1 MPNPSSSELSQKSFQ
16 IAGRDRGSGQGCA
29 SGNELESHDVHDG
42 SIGLKSRRNQSHC
55 GPSSPDAV
63 PGAVSLSAWRLIELG
78 LAQRAQALNE
88 FLRDIHF
95 GQRILNAG
103 ALPLSVV
110 SESAAYLPQMIG
122 FEPPRATYFHAV
134 SFEVACVGGNFQVLS
149 QDLGSAWEC
158 LRIPRM
164 RESFMRS
171 DPAFYEQAP
180 QMNSDSIP
188 EAFRDALEK
197 VAVAESG
204 EPPSI
209 WVLSLNENSSG
220 DSAERH
226 AANAIGTGALRPGD
240 IEIDDGRIAAR
251 TVGGLAPVDV
261 LLRLSPKSLLDP
273 LMFEGAA
280 GGVPGLMD
288 LYRSGK
294 LAILAAPGA
303 GIVDELAVFS
313 RMPEIIEFY
322 TGSAPILRN
331 APHWRCGDKAGKRF
345 VLDNLHDLDI
355 FKANDAAAEPL
366 HSSANATAARTAAL
380 EETLKA
386 EGNECIALET
396 SPESRFPRV
405 AGMPSNSSE
414 FVLRAYAAGT
424 AAGYSVLPGGAA
436 LPTRAGHA
444 TQSAERDLWILDE

>member
-1 MPNPSSSELSQKSFQ
+1 MPDPKPPELSQKASR
-16 IAGRDRGSGQGCA
+16 ISGRNRSGGQECA

-42 SIGLKSRRNQSHC
+42 SIGLKSRRNPSHC

-63 PGAVSLSAWRLIELG
+63 PGVASLSAWRLIELG

-88 FLRDIHF
+88 FLRDIYF
-95 GQRILNAG
+95 EQRILSAG
-103 ALPLSVV
+103 SLPLSVV

-122 FEPPRATYFHAV
+122 FEPPRATYFHAI
-134 SFEVACVGGNFQVLS
+134 SFEVACIGGNFQVLS

-171 DPAFYEQAP
+171 DPAFYKTAP
-180 QMNSDSIP
+180 LMNSDSIP
-188 EAFRDALEK
+188 KAFRGALEK
-197 VAVAESG
+197 IAVAESG
-204 EPPSI
+204 APPSI
-209 WVLSLNENSSG
+209 WVLSPSEDGSG
-220 DSAERH
+220 DSAERR
-226 AANAIGTGALRPGD
+226 AANMIGTGALRPGD

-273 LMFEGAA
+273 LMFEAA
-280 GGVPGLMD
+280 ASGVPGLID

-294 LAILAAPGA
+294 LAILSAPGA
-303 GIVDELAVFS
+303 GVVDELAVFS

-322 TGSAPILRN
+322 TGSAPILQN
-331 APHWRCGDKAGKRF
+331 APHWRCGDEAGKRF

-355 FKANDAAAEPL
+355 FKANDAAAKPL
-366 HSSANATAARTAAL
+366 HSSANATAAQTAAL
-380 EETLKA
+380 EETLNA

-396 SPESRFPRV
+396 SPKSCFPQV

-424 AAGYSVLPGGAA
+424 ASGYSVLPGGSA
-436 LPTRAGHA
+436 LPTRSGHA